1 MKTVILYII
10 QYCLLASL
18 VISGSVQAEESIDM
32 KGLSIIGNKELPNV
46 LYIVPWKS
54 PELPDMNEP
63 PLATLINAALEPVN
77 REAIL
82 RKELYYQIMDARKSE
97 LLNKSNK
104 QQ

>member
-1 MKTVILYII
+1 MKTLILYII
-10 QYCLLASL
+10 QYCVLTCL
-18 VISGSVQAEESIDM
+18 VFGGSVQAEESIDM

-104 QQ
+104 QP